1 MKLNRNSLYTTLI
14 AGTVIFFVVILVFSK
29 KAEAGIPGY
38 AEPKGTYATSEEW
51 LTSKKVMDGYLEI
64 LKTKLEDSKT
74 MLLLIQAYINE
85 SRVTGN
91 HAYYDKAALELTDK
105 ILKKD
110 PENFEALCCKGTVLL
125 SQHHF
130 AEALEVTNKA
140 SKINPDNAFIY
151 GLRCDANVEL
161 GNYDEAVQM
170 ADKMISLR
178 PDIRSYSRVS
188 YLREIYGDV
197 PGAISA
203 MKLAI
208 AAGYP
213 GMEQTEWSRMI
224 LGHLYESIGS
234 LDSAERTYNL
244 ALAERPDYAF
254 AYAGLGR
261 IAKAKG
267 DYKTAISYYEKA
279 DKLITEYSFAD
290 ELTDLYLLNN
300 EKDKSEKSAERV
312 VEMLGPGS
320 GDESVEGH
328 GHYADKE
335 LAYAYL
341 KTGDLDK
348 AMEHA
353 KTEFDRRPK
362 NIDVCEAM
370 AWVHYKRGEFAEANK
385 MITVALK
392 TRSKNPVLLCRAGL
406 IKIKAGEKAA
416 GQAMI
421 KMALEANPFLDPV
434 LRKEAQPY
442 LIVN

>member
-1 MKLNRNSLYTTLI
+1 MKLNRKFLYSALI
-14 AGTVIFFVVILVFSK
+14 VGTVLFFIVILVFSK

-38 AEPKGTYATSEEW
+38 VIPKGAYATTEEW
-51 LTSKKVMDGYLEI
+51 LNAKKEMDNCLEV
-64 LKTKLEDSKT
+64 LKTKPEDSKT
-74 MLLLIQAYINE
+74 MLKLIQAYINE

-91 HAYYDKAALELTDK
+91 HGYYDKAALQLTDI

-130 AEALEVTNKA
+130 SDALEVTNNA

-161 GNYDEAVQM
+161 GNYDEAVKM

-188 YLREIYGDV
+188 YLREIYGDI

-203 MKLAI
+203 MKLAVSS
-208 AAGYP
+208 GYP
-213 GMEQTEWSRMI
+213 GMESTEWSRMI

-244 ALAERPDYAF
+244 ALAERPDYPF

-261 IAKAKG
+261 ISKAKAN
-267 DYKTAISYYEKA
+267 YPEAIIYYEKA

-290 ELTDLYLLNN
+290 ELTDLYLLTNQK
-300 EKDKSEKSAERV
+300 EKSEASAERV
-312 VEMLGPGS
+312 IEMLGPGTT
-320 GDESVEGH
+320 DESVQGH

-353 KTEFDRRPK
+353 QTEYERRPK

-370 AWVHYKRGEFAEANK
+370 AWVHYKRGEYIEANK
-385 MITVALK
+385 MINVALK
-392 TRSKNPVLLCRAGL
+392 TGSKNPVLRCRAGL

-416 GQAMI
+416 GESMI
-421 KMALEANPFLDPV
+421 KTALEMNPFLDPM

-442 LIVN
+442 LAK

>member
-1 MKLNRNSLYTTLI
+1 MKLNRKHLYSALI
-14 AGTVIFFVVILVFSK
+14 AGTAIFFIVILVFSK
-29 KAEAGIPGY
+29 KAEAGIPKY
-38 AEPKGTYATSEEW
+38 VEPKGPYANSEEW
-51 LTSKKVMDGYLEI
+51 LNSKKEMDNCLEI
-64 LKTKLEDSKT
+64 LKTKPEDTKT
-74 MLLLIQAYINE
+74 MLKLVQAYINE

-91 HAYYDKAALELTDK
+91 HGHYDKAALQLTDL
-105 ILKKD
+105 ILKKE

-161 GNYDEAVQM
+161 GNYEEAVKM

-188 YLREIYGDV
+188 YLREIYGDL
-197 PGAISA
+197 PGAIEA

-213 GMEQTEWSRMI
+213 GLEQTEWSRMI
-224 LGHLYESIGS
+224 LGHLYESMGS

-244 ALAERPDYAF
+244 ALLERPDYAF

-267 DYKTAISYYEKA
+267 NYKEAISYYEKA

-290 ELTDLYLLNN
+290 ELTDLYFLNN
-300 EKDKSEKSAERV
+300 EKDKSKKSAERV

-320 GDESVEGH
+320 SDESEEGH

-341 KTGDLDK
+341 KTSDLDK

-353 KTEFDRRPK
+353 KTEYERRPQ
-362 NIDVCEAM
+362 NIDVCETM
-370 AWVHYKRGEFAEANK
+370 AWVHYKRGEYAEANK

-392 TRSKNPVLLCRAGL
+392 TGSQNPVLLCRAGL
-406 IKIKAGEKAA
+406 IKIKAGEKAIGETMVRKA
-416 GQAMI
+416 VE
-421 KMALEANPFLDPV
+421 LNPFLDPM
-434 LRKEAQPY
+434 LKKEALPY
-442 LIVN
+442 LGD

>member
-1 MKLNRNSLYTTLI
+1 MKVNRKHLYTALI
-14 AGTVIFFVVILVFSK
+14 AGTAIFFIVILVFSK
-29 KAEAGIPGY
+29 KAEAGIPRY
-38 AEPKGTYATSEEW
+38 VEPKGSYATSEEW
-51 LTSKKVMDGYLEI
+51 LNSKKEMDNCLEI
-64 LKTKLEDSKT
+64 LKTKPNDSKT
-74 MLLLIQAYINE
+74 ILKLIQAYINE

-91 HAYYDKAALELTDK
+91 HGYYDKAALQLTDM

-110 PENFEALCCKGTVLL
+110 PQNFEALCCKGTVLL

-130 AEALEVTNKA
+130 SEALEVTNQA

-161 GNYDEAVQM
+161 GNYEEAVKM
-170 ADKMISLR
+170 ADKMISIR

-188 YLREIYGDV
+188 YLREIYGDI

-213 GMEQTEWSRMI
+213 GLEQTEWSRMI

-244 ALAERPDYAF
+244 ALLERPDYAF

-261 IAKAKG
+261 IEKAKG
-267 DYKTAISYYEKA
+267 NYKEAISYYEKA

-290 ELTDLYLLNN
+290 ELTDLYFLTNQ
-300 EKDKSEKSAERV
+300 KDKSKTSAERV

-320 GDESVEGH
+320 TDESVTGH

-341 KTGDLDK
+341 KTSDVDK

-353 KTEFDRRPK
+353 QTEYDRRPQ

-370 AWVHYKRGEFAEANK
+370 AWVHYKRGEYAEANK

-392 TRSKNPVLLCRAGL
+392 TGSQNPVLLCRAGL
-406 IKIKAGEKAA
+406 IKIKAGEKTIGETMVRKAT
-416 GQAMI
+416 
-421 KMALEANPFLDPV
+421 ALNPFLDPM
-434 LRKEAQPY
+434 LKKEAQPY
-442 LIVN
+442 LAAH